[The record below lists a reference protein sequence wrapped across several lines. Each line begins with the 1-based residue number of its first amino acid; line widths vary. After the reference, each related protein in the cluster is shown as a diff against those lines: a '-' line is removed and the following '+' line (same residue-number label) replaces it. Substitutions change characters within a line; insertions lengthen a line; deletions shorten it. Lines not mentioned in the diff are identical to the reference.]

1 MPILKIWDE
10 QQQAYVDIP
19 AIKGANGP
27 QGSAGPAGP
36 NEVSTTTATNINGLF
51 KGNGNTV
58 QQAVAGEDYAEANHT
73 HSAATITAGTFTGQV
88 KANADAVSALATA
101 QVRNIYA
108 GTTDL
113 TAGTSALATGDI
125 YFVYE

>member
-27 QGSAGPAGP
+27 QGPAGPAGP
-36 NEVSTTTATNINGLF
+36 NEVSTTTATNITGLI
-51 KGNGNTV
+51 KGNGSTV

-73 HSAATITAGTFTGQV
+73 QSASTVTAGTFAGQV
-88 KANADAVSALATA
+88 VANSAGQSPSVSLLRNSKLVATE
-101 QVRNIYA
+101 
-108 GTTDL
+108 TTPTVDGEICW
-113 TAGTSALATGDI
+113 T
-125 YFVYE
+125 YE